1 MVMEVIDEKNIV
13 LKRELNE
20 LDLFVLKFVRTLEK
34 YTPYVIIS
42 GYVAL
47 LFGRSRGTE
56 DVDLFIPPLD
66 KERFKQIYSEL
77 KQAGFWAVNA
87 DDENELY
94 SMLKEGLAIRF
105 AEKDKVIPNMEVKFT
120 KDVVDYITLEEKIS
134 VKTKQGE
141 VFISN
146 IAFQVAYKRFVL
158 KSEKDIEDALFL
170 QRLFSI
176 TEEKINKYQHILKEH
191 GRI

>member
-1 MVMEVIDEKNIV
+1 MMEVIDEKNIV

-20 LDLFVLKFVRTLEK
+20 LDLFVLKFVRTIEK
-34 YTPYVIIS
+34 YTPYVLIS

-66 KERFKQIYSEL
+66 KVKFQQIYLEL
-77 KQAGFWAVNA
+77 KQAGFWGINA

-105 AEKDKVIPNMEVKFT
+105 AEKNKVIPNMEVKFT
-120 KDVVDYITLEEKIS
+120 KDIIDYLTIEEKIF

-141 VFISN
+141 IFISN

-170 QRLFSI
+170 QRLFNI
-176 TEEKINKYQHILKEH
+176 TEEKINKYKHILNEH